1 MPRTPCS
8 SQPLVD
14 LIRELKVVMYAD
26 LQNALGPVSRQTVY
40 RKMLEIG
47 VRSSYSHGG
56 RYYTLDECAN
66 YDTDGLWSHHGIHFS
81 LDGTLKDTLAALIE
95 AASAGRFARDL
106 KASTQVEVAPCLT
119 LLHQTGRVSR
129 TKMGDHY
136 LYCSKNAARRR
147 RQERNYLSPL
157 LTWDDQLQLATDQ
170 FYGTLNEQQRR
181 LFAGFLSLLPGSGGD
196 QRISEQLGI
205 ARATTTKGRKQ
216 LLSGDI
222 VSHGVRRPG
231 GGRKPI
237 EKKPPNATNA

>member
-1 MPRTPCS
+1 MAQSTS
-8 SQPLVD
+8 TTQTIIH
-14 LIRELKVVMYAD
+14 LIQK
-26 LQNALGPVSRQTVY
+26 QTVVTFDQIRAAVDPMSDRTLY
-40 RKMLEIG
+40 RKLG
-47 VRSSYSHGG
+47 LAGCRSSYSHRGSF
-56 RYYTLDECAN
+56 YTLDECAK

-81 LDGTLKDTLAALIE
+81 LHGTLKDTLVALIE

-147 RQERNYLSPL
+147 RQERNARSPL

-205 ARATTTKGRKQ
+205 ARATATKGRKQ

-237 EKKPPNATNA
+237 EKKTPNATTA